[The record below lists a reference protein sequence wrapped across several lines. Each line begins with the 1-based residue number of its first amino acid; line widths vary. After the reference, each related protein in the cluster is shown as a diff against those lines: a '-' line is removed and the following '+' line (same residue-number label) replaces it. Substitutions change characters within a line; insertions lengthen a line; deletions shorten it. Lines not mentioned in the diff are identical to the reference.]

1 MAKHP
6 NGSITYSTRDKYG
19 LIQVVDNDITRSL
32 YFDSL
37 VEQSRYYFNAPLTL
51 AFEYQA
57 ALLEAALEHAHST
70 RTQSLLMLGLGG
82 GSLAS
87 QLHSVL
93 PHCQQTLVELR
104 EAVIQIA
111 YHYFYLPDTAKITP
125 IQADAA
131 EFVQQSTQQYNLIIV
146 DLYDNE
152 SMPWAFTEATF
163 LSQLQR
169 LTSPSGRILFNLWKS
184 TPESTLKIIQFWER
198 HPNISIKTRE
208 IQSSGNII
216 LCVDITKG

>member
-6 NGSITYSTRDKYG
+6 NGSITYSARDEFG

-57 ALLEAALEHAHST
+57 CLLEDALEKAHSS
-70 RTQSLLMLGLGG
+70 RVQSILMLGLGG

-93 PHCQQTLVELR
+93 PNCQQTLVELR

-111 YHYFYLPDTAKITP
+111 YRYFYLPETP
-125 IQADAA
+125 QIETIQADAQA
-131 EFVQQSTQQYNLIIV
+131 FVQHSPQQYNLIIV

-152 SMPWAFTEATF
+152 SMPWAFTEEAF
-163 LSQLQR
+163 LSQL
-169 LTSPSGRILFNLWKS
+169 LSLVSPSGRILFNLWKS
-184 TPESTLKIIQFWER
+184 SPEKTLAVLEFWDQCSYA
-198 HPNISIKTRE
+198 NIKTRE

-216 LCVDITKG
+216 LCVDMVKR